1 MTRMIVR
8 AAAILTRGA
17 GSAPPRVPLARTSS
31 RFFRATSLSPHGHA
45 DIDENAAEVNVT
57 FVLKD
62 KTEKNIVGREGQN
75 MLRLA
80 QQHGIELEGACEGV
94 CACSTCHLILEDD
107 MYDEVEDLVPLT
119 DDEEDMLDL
128 AFQLTPTS
136 RLGCQIVLSTEMEGL
151 RVELPAATRNF
162 YVDGHVPQPH

>member
-1 MTRMIVR
+1 MRAV
-8 AAAILTRGA
+8 AAARACRPATPA
-17 GSAPPRVPLARTSS
+17 RVRHLVRHFLATPG
-31 RFFRATSLSPHGHA
+31 RAHGH
-45 DIDENAAEVNVT
+45 DHIDEDAAEVSVT

-62 KTEKNIVGREGQN
+62 KTERLIVGREGQN
-75 MLRLA
+75 LLRLA
-80 QQHGIELEGACEGV
+80 QQHDIELEGACEGV

-107 MYDEVEDLVPLT
+107 AYDEIEDLAPLT

-136 RLGCQIVLSTEMEGL
+136 RLGCQIVLTPAMEGL
-151 RVELPAATRNF
+151 KVELPAATRNF